1 MLGKLLLLAIAVWL
15 VLTLLRQ
22 YRRSMDAPSA
32 KPHSQAQDMVVCAAC
47 GVHIPKSES
56 ILRQGAYYCCK
67 EHSNGGA

>member
-32 KPHSQAQDMVVCAAC
+32 KPRQQAQDMVACAAC

-56 ILRQGAYYCCK
+56 IFRQGAYYCCK

>member
-1 MLGKLLLLAIAVWL
+1 MLGKLLLLAIAIWL
-15 VLTLLRQ
+15 VLKLLRQ

-32 KPHSQAQDMVVCAAC
+32 PRPQAQDMVACAAC

-67 EHSNGGA
+67 EHSNGGT